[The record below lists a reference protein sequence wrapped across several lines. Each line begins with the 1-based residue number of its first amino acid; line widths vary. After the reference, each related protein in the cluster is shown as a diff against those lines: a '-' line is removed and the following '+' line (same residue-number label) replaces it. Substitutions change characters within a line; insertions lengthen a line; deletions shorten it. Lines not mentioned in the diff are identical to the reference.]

1 MLERAIP
8 DLSEDAQATLVG
20 LDAAGWAEVRTQAGQ
35 VLQRTLLLELRE
47 TDVAQTRTQLAG
59 KMAGGL
65 DAAERTLAA
74 ELISPLIVPNSS
86 FDQALTDSARDAA
99 AAAVDPVRVS
109 VAQGEIVIPQR
120 QAT

>member
-1 MLERAIP
+1 M
-8 DLSEDAQATLVG
+8 
-20 LDAAGWAEVRTQAGQ
+20 
-35 VLQRTLLLELRE
+35 LQRTLLLELRE

-65 DAAERTLAA
+65 DAAERMLAA

-109 VAQGEIVIPQR
+109 VAQGEIVDPQR
-120 QAT
+120 RSASTLRTSRRSARSASARTLRTSRASRAG